1 MQISPGKAYVKGY
14 SVETISSSIIDF
26 RKPRDT
32 EKAENDSVPF
42 SVGRQIIINNVY
54 GSIPVGFDN
63 TSIVELY
70 DSRTVTPGSASG
82 NKIGVSRL
90 YNLKL
95 KNAEY
100 INATTQYECSLYDIQ
115 TYTTITLNTSL
126 SKPSSTFIEGK
137 NSSASGYLV
146 SDVVDGNVLTLY
158 QVSGN
163 FKDEEAI
170 IIDGVDDGRVISNV
184 RDYSLSD
191 VHQLRTDN
199 SGSSLEKLYC
209 WSSSF

>member
-1 MQISPGKAYVKGY
+1 M
-14 SVETISSSIIDF
+14 
-26 RKPRDT
+26 
-32 EKAENDSVPF
+32 
-42 SVGRQIIINNVY
+42 
-54 GSIPVGFDN
+54 
-63 TSIVELY
+63 Y

-82 NKIGVSRL
+82 NKIGVARL

-146 SDVVDGNVLTLY
+146 SDVVNSNLLTQRKIIYPLLWRLLFALWY
-158 QVSGN
+158 QGFPLFLF
-163 FKDEEAI
+163 FKFIVI
-170 IIDGVDDGRVISNV
+170 I
-184 RDYSLSD
+184 
-191 VHQLRTDN
+191 
-199 SGSSLEKLYC
+199 
-209 WSSSF
+209 